1 MVTDKQ
7 SIKIFEIPADTES
20 INLRDSIAVVID
32 VLRATSTIINALRH
46 GCKGVIPVAEIEQAL
61 LLRKQKRDLAP
72 LLCGERKG
80 KRIDGFDLG
89 NSPAEYKS
97 EVVKDKLLI
106 LTTTNGTRAMAAARD
121 AKVVYVLSLLNLKTT
136 VNKVACLDKDIN
148 IICAGTN
155 GRPSLEDNVCAGL
168 FITEL
173 LKSDKFLPDKNCS
186 EIIAMANE
194 YSGNLLKMLQ
204 TSRHGQYLEE
214 IGFGS
219 DLEFCSRLNSINT
232 CAVLE
237 EGLIKKMINVS

>member
-1 MVTDKQ
+1 MVSYKNR
-7 SIKIFEIPADTES
+7 IVVFEKPADTET
-20 INLRDSIAVVID
+20 IDLRDSIAVVID
-32 VLRATSTIINALRH
+32 VLRATSTIINALRN
-46 GCKGVIPVAEIEQAL
+46 GCKGVIPVAEIDQAL
-61 LLRKQKRDLAP
+61 LLRQHKSDLAP

-97 EVVKDKLLI
+97 EIVKDKLLI
-106 LTTTNGTRAMAAARD
+106 MTTTNGTQAMAAAHD
-121 AKVVYVLSLLNLKTT
+121 ARVIYVLSLLNLQTT
-136 VNKVACLDKDIN
+136 VNNAVCLDKDIN

-168 FITEL
+168 FIRKV

-186 EIIAMANE
+186 ELIALANE
-194 YSGNLLKMLQ
+194 YSGNLLRMLR

-232 CAVLE
+232 CAIFE
-237 EGLIKKMINVS
+237 NGLIKKK